1 MLDHPPSISMKPSE
15 FLSILWLRHQGK
27 GIQNLWTLPDSKTYN
42 FECSTEIGSIDDTVE
57 SLVRE
62 SKDVYFQVGLQSQ
75 KWGTHKR
82 GKEETTIA
90 IPGFWHD
97 TDIAGPGHKQ
107 TALLK
112 DLDAALSLLFDFPVP
127 PTLIVHSGGGLYP
140 FWPLKTPWVFGS
152 DADREAAKNLSK
164 QLQDALNDLG
174 RQRGYKLDST
184 SNLDRVLR
192 IPGSMNFKIR
202 ENPRPVRVIHYDPSK
217 RYTLDEIKDRL
228 PARAISVV
236 ASPAQKGTSIPPG
249 ETKYPPADLNK
260 IVQGCAW
267 MCHIREDATVLT
279 EPEWYAGISILS
291 RCQDGRSITHQW
303 SKPYQGY
310 KQQETDKKFD
320 DALNNAGPRTCE
332 NIRQSCGG
340 EAYCSKCSSWG
351 NIKSPAV
358 LGISQAFIKEY
369 VADILPGAP
378 VSQGIVIPEGYV
390 ISLEHGVER
399 IEMRGKGDDKSEV
412 KIKVLITPLVVSKRL
427 VDVNNGE
434 ESIEIAWYRDGAWK
448 SRIESRST
456 IFTAREIMS
465 VAGQGLAVNSNTA
478 SLVVAYLAD
487 FEQANRDIIPVVSVT
502 SVLGWQ
508 KGLKTFLWG
517 KQVLASPGSDNYVVF
532 KAQEDG
538 DDQIA
543 SGFYAKGSYQ
553 AWVKTINSLYDHE
566 RSIMMVYASF
576 IPPFL
581 KIIEANNFVV
591 DLAFSSSKGKSIAL
605 RCSASVWGDPSGTGN
620 TVFFTW
626 KTSEAWIGQTATLV
640 TDHPLI
646 LDETKL
652 AGTAGKK
659 GEAASKVSSTI
670 YQVSSGQ
677 DKRRGSLK
685 GTRRTGTWRL
695 VLLSTG
701 EQRAVDFCK
710 EDGGAHAR
718 VLSLWGMPFSGDN
731 LADYVNDVELTVKEN
746 FGHAGPK
753 VVEFILAHR
762 RDWPL
767 WRETYLELRRHYT
780 KRAGGNNIA
789 VRLSDHLAVLN
800 TVIPLVH
807 AALPELKPTRPIREY
822 LDGIWDTVS
831 KNAME
836 ADRATVAL
844 RHVYD
849 WSVANRDKFFDGNA
863 HDNNQTYVPSMGWAG
878 RWDNGK
884 WSEIA
889 YLKPQLTKLIEE
901 SVGEPDAIIR
911 TWADRD
917 WLYKDKQGRNQR
929 QLTIRGQKT
938 WVYCLKKSTVEKEL
952 GIKFDDDATSTTKDF
967 KPPF

>member
-1 MLDHPPSISMKPSE
+1 MSCSYPAISIVPSE
-15 FLSILWLRHQGK
+15 FLRIVWKDFAQK
-27 GIQNLWTLPDSKTYN
+27 AIQNICTLNSNATYN
-42 FECSTEIGSIDDTVE
+42 FELPTELNLIDSTVKSLIAKGSN
-57 SLVRE
+57 
-62 SKDVYFQVGLQSQ
+62 VYFQVGLQSH
-75 KWGTHKR
+75 KSGPHKR
-82 GKEETTIA
+82 GKEVTTVA
-90 IPGFWHD
+90 IPGFWDD
-97 TDIAGPGHKQ
+97 TDILGPGHKQ
-107 TALLK
+107 QRLPK
-112 DLDAALSLLFDFPVP
+112 DQDAALELIFDFPLH

-140 FWPLKTPWVFGS
+140 FWLFKNPWVFTS
-152 DADREAAKNLSK
+152 DADREAAKDLSK
-164 QLQDALNDLG
+164 QFQTALHDRG
-174 RQRGYKLDST
+174 RRRGYELDST
-184 SNLDRVLR
+184 SNLDRLLR
-192 IPGSMNFKIR
+192 IPGSVNFKMP
-202 ENPRPVRVIHYDPSK
+202 ETPRPVHVLYFDPNK
-217 RYTLDEIKDRL
+217 RYTLDEIKDHL
-228 PARAISVV
+228 PAKAIAVV
-236 ASPAQKGTSIPPG
+236 APPAQKGTSIPSG
-249 ETKYPPADLNK
+249 ERKYPPADLNK

-267 MCHIREDATVLT
+267 MRHIRDDATALT

-291 RCQDGRSITHQW
+291 RCQAGRSITHQW

-310 KQQETDKKFD
+310 KQEETDKKFD

-351 NIKSPAV
+351 KVKSPAI
-358 LGISQAFIKEY
+358 LGKSQAFIKEY
-369 VADILPGAP
+369 VADSLPGAP

-390 ISLEHGVER
+390 VSLEHGVER
-399 IEMRGKGDDKSEV
+399 IEMRGKGDAKFEV
-412 KIKVLITPLVVSKRL
+412 RTKILITPLVISKRL

-434 ESIEIAWYRDGAWK
+434 ESIEIAWLRDEVWK
-448 SRIESRST
+448 PRIESRST
-456 IFTAREIMS
+456 IFNAREIMS
-465 VAGQGLAVNSNTA
+465 VAGQGLPVNSNTA

-508 KGLKTFLWG
+508 KGMKTFLWG
-517 KQVLASPGSDNYVVF
+517 KQVLASPGSNNHVVF

-543 SGFYAKGSYQ
+543 SGFYSKGSYQ
-553 AWVKTINSLYDHE
+553 AWVKIINSLYDHE

-576 IPPFL
+576 ISPFL

-605 RCSASVWGDPSGTGN
+605 RCSASAWGDPSGTGN

-731 LADYVNDVELTVKEN
+731 LADYVNNVELTVKEN

-753 VVEFILAHR
+753 VVKFILANQ

-780 KRAGGNNIA
+780 KLAGGNNIA
-789 VRLSDHLAVLN
+789 ARLNDQLAVLN

-807 AALPELKPTRPIREY
+807 AALPELKPKRPIREY
-822 LDGIWDTVS
+822 LDAIWNTVS

-849 WSVANRDKFFDGNA
+849 WSVANRDKFFDGKSQ
-863 HDNNQTYVPSMGWAG
+863 DSNQHYVPSMGWAG

-889 YLKPQLTKLIEE
+889 YLKPQLTKIIEE

-917 WLYKDKQGRNQR
+917 WLYKDRQGRNQR
-929 QLTIRGQKT
+929 QLTIRGQKA
-938 WVYCLKKSTVEKEL
+938 WVYCLKKATIETEL
-952 GIKFDDDATSTTKDF
+952 GIKFDDDATWNTKNF
-967 KPPF
+967 KPTF